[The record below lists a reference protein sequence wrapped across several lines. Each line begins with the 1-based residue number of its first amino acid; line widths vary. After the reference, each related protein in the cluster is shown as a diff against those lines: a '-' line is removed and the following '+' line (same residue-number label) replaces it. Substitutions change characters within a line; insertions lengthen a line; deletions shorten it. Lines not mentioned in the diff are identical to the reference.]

1 MNIIYLKRRK
11 DGKRTEKRRKPK
23 TWNKKIEEKKKRCV
37 AIEIVDKTSSL
48 LGNGNL

>member
-1 MNIIYLKRRK
+1 MENARRRGGNLKCEIRK
-11 DGKRTEKRRKPK
+11 LKKR
-23 TWNKKIEEKKKRCV
+23 KRCV